1 MIDTISA
8 ESEAAAVL
16 TRHGDAED
24 DDEFTDVNDDE
35 GVTSMSVG
43 LLASVLDIFSLLDVG
58 PSPPSSKEVDFVQ
71 LLRIQ
76 QLAPMLLPTTNNDAC
91 DDRLLLLVIIDG
103 GGANATATIGRLDDD
118 DDATTVAA
126 ARRQVR
132 NAIFFVDQNDGIV
145 VEHDDGFPPFLLVTP
160 HQSSIFFLLSPIV
173 QWSIRNSSPIHYAT
187 FLSTPI

>member
-1 MIDTISA
+1 MIDTMSA

-16 TRHGDAED
+16 TRRGDAED

-35 GVTSMSVG
+35 GVTSMSAG
-43 LLASVLDIFSLLDVG
+43 LLASVLDIFSLLDVV
-58 PSPPSSKEVDFVQ
+58 PSSPPSSMVDFVQ

-76 QLAPMLLPTTNNDAC
+76 LAPILLPTTNNDAC
-91 DDRLLLLVIIDG
+91 DDRLLLVIIDG

-132 NAIFFVDQNDGIV
+132 NAIFFVDQKEVADAVIV
-145 VEHDDGFPPFLLVTP
+145 EISFGHFPPKTSW
-160 HQSSIFFLLSPIV
+160 SSISF
-173 QWSIRNSSPIHYAT
+173 
-187 FLSTPI
+187 